1 MNAPVTIGSTSITQM
16 DWSMDGNFLAVNAGE
31 PLYFN
36 MSSRKQEKSA
46 SSVSNTEWM
55 TRTCIFG
62 WGVQGIW

>member
-1 MNAPVTIGSTSITQM
+1 M